1 MLQYFTSPII
11 FTSINHLNC
20 LTLNH
25 LTIMMRKLLF
35 ALALGFSMS
44 AMGQVLQVTS
54 INKVNLPDKAA
65 VAAISP
71 QGDYLLL
78 TSSTNQGLIKLD
90 LTSGQTQ
97 VLSNAPSAGHNV
109 KISPD
114 GQTVV
119 YREGSFNNK
128 HLRLSTLKSV
138 NLATGASQVLVKP
151 TRDLQ
156 GYAVDATSVGA
167 VNKGKFS
174 NKAIGSAKAQKL
186 PVLSI
191 DKGQLML
198 TVNGKTRK
206 LSPNGDQ
213 YSYMWASLSPDGTKA
228 LYYQAAHGTYVCNLD
243 GTGVRKV
250 GQMRAPVWYDDNT
263 IVGMMDKDDG
273 EFIYASTIVAATL
286 DGTTQ
291 VLTGDDIIAM
301 YPHAITGKIVFST
314 PAGEA
319 YMINVTK

>member
-1 MLQYFTSPII
+1 
-11 FTSINHLNC
+11 
-20 LTLNH
+20 
-25 LTIMMRKLLF
+25 MMRKVLF

-44 AMGQVLQVTS
+44 AMGQVLNVTS
-54 INKVNLPDKAA
+54 IEKVNLPDKAA

-78 TSSTNQGLIKLD
+78 TSATNQGLTKMD
-90 LTSGQTQ
+90 LNTNQCQ
-97 VLSNAPSAGHNV
+97 VLSTAPSAGHNV

-128 HLRLSTLKSV
+128 HLRLSSLKSV
-138 NLATGASQVLVKP
+138 NLVTGSSQVLVKP

-156 GYAVDATSVGA
+156 GYAASATTVGA

-174 NKAIGSAKAQKL
+174 KKAIGNAKVQNL

-191 DKGQLML
+191 DKGKLMV
-198 TVNGKTRK
+198 TVDGKTRN
-206 LSPNGDQ
+206 LSPNGNDF
-213 YSYMWASLSPDGTKA
+213 SYLWPSLSPDGTKV
-228 LYYQAAHGTYVCNLD
+228 LYYLAAHGTYVCDLD
-243 GTGVRKV
+243 GSNARKV
-250 GQMRAPVWYDDNT
+250 GKMRAPVWYDDNT
-263 IVGMMDKDDG
+263 IVGMMDLDDG

-286 DGTTQ
+286 DGVTQ
-291 VLTGDDIIAM
+291 TLTGDETIAM
-301 YPHAITGKIVFST
+301 YPHAANGKIAFST

-319 YMINVTK
+319 YIIQVTK

>member
-1 MLQYFTSPII
+1 MFN
-11 FTSINHLNC
+11 F
-20 LTLNH
+20 NH

-44 AMGQVLQVTS
+44 AMGQVLNVTS
-54 INKVNLPDKAA
+54 IEKVNLPSQAA

-78 TSSTNQGLIKLD
+78 TSATNQGLTKFD

-97 VLSNAPSAGHNV
+97 VLSTAASAGHNV

-119 YREGSFNNK
+119 YREGSINEK
-128 HLRLSTLKSV
+128 HLRYSSLKSV
-138 NLATGASQVLVKP
+138 NLETGATQVLVKP

-156 GYAVDATSVGA
+156 GYSVDATSASV

-174 NKAIGSAKAQKL
+174 SKAIGAAKAQKL

-191 DKGQLML
+191 NKGQLMI
-198 TVNGKTRK
+198 TINGKTRN
-206 LSPNGDQ
+206 LSPNGNQ
-213 YSYMWASLSPDGTKA
+213 FSYMWPSLSPDGTKV
-228 LYYQAAHGTYVCNLD
+228 LYYLAAHGAYVCDLD
-243 GTGVRKV
+243 GSNAHKV
-250 GQMRAPVWYDDNT
+250 GKMRAPVWYDNNT
-263 IVGMMDKDDG
+263 IVGMIDLDDG

-291 VLTGDDIIAM
+291 VLTDDATIAM
-301 YPHAITGKIVFST
+301 YPHAVAGKIAFST

-319 YMINVTK
+319 YIINVSK

>member
-1 MLQYFTSPII
+1 
-11 FTSINHLNC
+11 
-20 LTLNH
+20 
-25 LTIMMRKLLF
+25 MMRKLLF
-35 ALALGFSMS
+35 VLALGFSMS
-44 AMGQVLQVTS
+44 AMGQVLNVTS
-54 INKVNLPDKAA
+54 INKVNLPEKAA

-78 TSSTNQGLIKLD
+78 TSSTNQGLTKLD
-90 LTSGQTQ
+90 LANGQTQ
-97 VLSNAPSAGHNV
+97 VLSTAPSAGHNV

-119 YREGSFNNK
+119 YHESSFNDK
-128 HLRLSTLKSV
+128 HLRFSTLKSV
-138 NLATGASQVLVKP
+138 NLGTGDSQVLVKP
-151 TRDLQ
+151 TRNLQ
-156 GYAVDATSVGA
+156 GYAVDATSVGV

-174 NKAIGSAKAQKL
+174 NKAIGTAKAQKL

-191 DKGQLML
+191 NKGQLMI
-198 TVNGKTRK
+198 TVKKKKKK

-213 YSYMWASLSPDGTKA
+213 FSYMWASLSPDGTKV

-243 GTGVRKV
+243 GSNARKV
-250 GQMRAPVWYDDNT
+250 GKMRAPVWYDDNT
-263 IVGMMDKDDG
+263 IVGMMDMDDG

-291 VLTGDDIIAM
+291 TLTGDDTIAM
-301 YPHAITGKIVFST
+301 YPHAISGKIVFST

-319 YMINVTK
+319 YIINVTK

>member
-1 MLQYFTSPII
+1 
-11 FTSINHLNC
+11 
-20 LTLNH
+20 
-25 LTIMMRKLLF
+25 MMRKLLF

-44 AMGQVLQVTS
+44 AMGQVLNVTS
-54 INKVNLPDKAA
+54 IEKVNLPEQAA

-78 TSSTNQGLIKLD
+78 TSANNQGLTKFD
-90 LTSGQTQ
+90 LTSGQLQT
-97 VLSNAPSAGHNV
+97 LSTAPSAGHNV

-119 YREGSFNNK
+119 YREGSFNKK
-128 HLRLSTLKSV
+128 HLRMSSLKSL
-138 NLATGASQVLVKP
+138 NLATGAKQELVKP

-156 GYAVDATSVGA
+156 GYTVDATSAGV

-174 NKAIGSAKAQKL
+174 KKAIGSAKAQNV

-191 DKGQLML
+191 DKGKLML
-198 TVNGKTRK
+198 TVNGKTRN
-206 LSPNGDQ
+206 LSPNGNIGF
-213 YSYMWASLSPDGTKA
+213 SYLWPSLSPDGTKV
-228 LYYQAAHGTYVCNLD
+228 LYYLAAHGTYVCNLD
-243 GTGVRKV
+243 GSDVRKV

-263 IVGMMDKDDG
+263 VVGMMDLDDG

-291 VLTGDDIIAM
+291 TLTGDDVIAM
-301 YPHAITGKIVFST
+301 YPHASNGKIAFST

-319 YMINVTK
+319 YIINVTK

>member
-1 MLQYFTSPII
+1 
-11 FTSINHLNC
+11 
-20 LTLNH
+20 
-25 LTIMMRKLLF
+25 MMRKLLF

-54 INKVNLPDKAA
+54 IDKVNLPDKAA

-78 TSSTNQGLIKLD
+78 TSATNQGLTKFD
-90 LTSGQTQ
+90 LTSGQSQT
-97 VLSNAPSAGHNV
+97 LSTAPSAGHNV

-128 HLRLSTLKSV
+128 HLRLSSLKSV
-138 NLATGASQVLVKP
+138 NLATGTSQVLVKP

-156 GYAVDATSVGA
+156 GYAVDATSVGS
-167 VNKGKFS
+167 VNKGKYNS
-174 NKAIGSAKAQKL
+174 KAIGTAKAQKL

-191 DKGQLML
+191 NRGQLMITL
-198 TVNGKTRK
+198 NGKTRK

-213 YSYMWASLSPDGTKA
+213 YSYMWASLSPDGTKV

-250 GQMRAPVWYDDNT
+250 GKMRAPVWYDNNT
-263 IVGMMDKDDG
+263 IVGMMDLDDG

-286 DGTTQ
+286 DGVTQ
-291 VLTGDDIIAM
+291 TLTGDETIAM
-301 YPHAITGKIVFST
+301 YPHAADGKIAFST
-314 PAGEA
+314 PAGDA
-319 YMINVTK
+319 YIINVTK

>member
-1 MLQYFTSPII
+1 
-11 FTSINHLNC
+11 
-20 LTLNH
+20 
-25 LTIMMRKLLF
+25 MMRKFLF

-44 AMGQVLQVTS
+44 AMGQVLNVTS
-54 INKVNLPDKAA
+54 IEKVGLPEQAS

-78 TSSTNQGLIKLD
+78 TSATNQGLTKYD
-90 LTSGQTQ
+90 LTSGLTQT
-97 VLSNAPSAGHNV
+97 LSNAPSAGHNV

-119 YREGSFNNK
+119 YRESSFNKK
-128 HLRLSTLKSV
+128 HLRLSTLKST
-138 NLATGASQVLVKP
+138 NLSTGASQVLVKP

-156 GYAVDATSVGA
+156 GYAVDATSAGI
-167 VNKGKFS
+167 VNKGKYS
-174 NKAIGSAKAQKL
+174 KKAIGSVKAQKV

-191 DKGQLML
+191 NKGQLMI
-198 TVNGKTRK
+198 TINGKSRQ
-206 LSPNGDQ
+206 LSPNGTQ
-213 YSYMWASLSPDGTKA
+213 FSYMWASLSPDGTKV

-243 GTGVRKV
+243 GSNVQKV
-250 GQMRAPVWYDDNT
+250 GKMRAPVWYDNNT
-263 IVGMMDKDDG
+263 IVGMMDLDDG

-291 VLTGDDIIAM
+291 VLTDDSTIAM
-301 YPHAITGKIVFST
+301 YPHAAAGKIAFST

-319 YMINVTK
+319 YIINVTK

>member
-1 MLQYFTSPII
+1 
-11 FTSINHLNC
+11 
-20 LTLNH
+20 
-25 LTIMMRKLLF
+25 MMRKVVF
-35 ALALGFSMS
+35 TLALGFTMS
-44 AMGQVLQVTS
+44 AMGQVLNVTS
-54 INKVNLPDKAA
+54 IEKVNLPDKAA

-78 TSSTNQGLIKLD
+78 TSATNQGLTKLD
-90 LTSGQTQ
+90 LTTNQSQ
-97 VLSNAPSAGHNV
+97 VLSTAPSAGHNV

-128 HLRLSTLKSV
+128 HLRLSSLKSM

-156 GYAVDATSVGA
+156 GYAVDATSAGA

-174 NKAIGSAKAQKL
+174 KKAIGAAKAQNL

-191 DKGQLML
+191 NKGQLMI
-198 TVNGKTRK
+198 TINGKTRQ
-206 LSPNGDQ
+206 LSPNGTQ
-213 YSYMWASLSPDGTKA
+213 YSYMWASLSPDGTQV
-228 LYYQAAHGTYVCNLD
+228 LFYQAAHGTYVCDLD
-243 GTGVRKV
+243 GSNVRKV
-250 GQMRAPVWYDDNT
+250 GTMRAPVWYDNQT
-263 IVGMMDKDDG
+263 IVGMMDLDDG

-286 DGTTQ
+286 DGKQQT
-291 VLTGDDIIAM
+291 LTSDEIIAM
-301 YPHAITGKIVFST
+301 YPHATDGKIAFST

-319 YMINVTK
+319 YIINVTK

>member
-1 MLQYFTSPII
+1 
-11 FTSINHLNC
+11 
-20 LTLNH
+20 
-25 LTIMMRKLLF
+25 MMRKLLF
-35 ALALGFSMS
+35 ALALGFSVS
-44 AMGQVLQVTS
+44 AMGQVLNVTS
-54 INKVNLPDKAA
+54 IEKVNLPEQAA

-78 TSSTNQGLIKLD
+78 TSATNQGLTKLD

-97 VLSNAPSAGHNV
+97 TLSTAPSAGHNV

-114 GQTVV
+114 GQTVL
-119 YREGSFNNK
+119 YRETTFNKK
-128 HLRLSTLKSV
+128 HLRFSSLKSV
-138 NLATGASQVLVKP
+138 NLATGAKQELVKP

-156 GYAVDATSVGA
+156 GYAVDATSAGA

-174 NKAIGSAKAQKL
+174 KKAIGSAKAQNL

-191 DKGQLML
+191 DRGKLML
-198 TVNGKTRK
+198 TINGKTRN
-206 LSPNGDQ
+206 LSPNGNQ
-213 YSYMWASLSPDGTKA
+213 FSYMWASLSPDGSKV
-228 LYYQAAHGTYVCNLD
+228 LYYQAAHGTYVCDLD
-243 GTGVRKV
+243 GSNVRKV

-263 IVGMMDKDDG
+263 VVGMMDLDDG

-291 VLTGDDIIAM
+291 TLTGDDVVAM
-301 YPHAITGKIVFST
+301 YPHASNGKIAFST

-319 YMINVTK
+319 YIINVTK

>member
-1 MLQYFTSPII
+1 
-11 FTSINHLNC
+11 
-20 LTLNH
+20 
-25 LTIMMRKLLF
+25 MMRKLLF
-35 ALALGFSMS
+35 ALTLGFSMS
-44 AMGQVLQVTS
+44 TMGQVLNVTS
-54 INKVNLPDKAA
+54 IDKVNLPDKAA

-78 TSSTNQGLIKLD
+78 TSATNQGLTKLD
-90 LTSGQTQ
+90 LTTGQSQT
-97 VLSNAPSAGHNV
+97 LSTAPSAGHNV

-119 YREGSFNNK
+119 YREGSFNDK
-128 HLRLSTLKSV
+128 HLRYSTLKSV
-138 NLATGASQVLVKP
+138 NLATGATQVLVKP

-156 GYAVDATSVGA
+156 GYAASATTVGT

-174 NKAIGSAKAQKL
+174 KKAIGAAKAQNL

-191 DKGQLML
+191 DKGKLMI
-198 TVNGKTRK
+198 TVNGKTRN
-206 LSPNGDQ
+206 LSPNGNG
-213 YSYMWASLSPDGTKA
+213 YSYLWPSLSPDGTQV
-228 LYYQAAHGTYVCNLD
+228 LYYLAAHGTYVCNLD

-250 GQMRAPVWYDDNT
+250 GKMRAPVWYDDNT
-263 IVGMMDKDDG
+263 IVGMMDLDDG

-291 VLTGDDIIAM
+291 TLTGDETIAM
-301 YPHAITGKIVFST
+301 YPHAASGKIAFST

-319 YMINVTK
+319 YIINVTK

>member
-1 MLQYFTSPII
+1 
-11 FTSINHLNC
+11 
-20 LTLNH
+20 
-25 LTIMMRKLLF
+25 
-35 ALALGFSMS
+35 
-44 AMGQVLQVTS
+44 VTS
-54 INKVNLPDKAA
+54 IDKVNLPDKAA

-78 TSSTNQGLIKLD
+78 TSATNQGLTKLN
-90 LTSGQTQ
+90 LMTGQSQT
-97 VLSNAPSAGHNV
+97 LSTAPSAGHNV

-119 YREGSFNNK
+119 YREGSFNDK
-128 HLRLSTLKSV
+128 HLRYSTLKSV
-138 NLATGASQVLVKP
+138 NLATGATQVLVKP

-156 GYAVDATSVGA
+156 GYAASATTVGT

-174 NKAIGSAKAQKL
+174 KKAIGAAKAQNL

-191 DKGQLML
+191 DKGKLMI
-198 TVNGKTRK
+198 TVNGKTRN
-206 LSPNGDQ
+206 LSPNGNG
-213 YSYMWASLSPDGTKA
+213 YSYLWPSLSPDGTQV
-228 LYYQAAHGTYVCNLD
+228 LYYLAAHGTYVSNLD

-250 GQMRAPVWYDDNT
+250 GKMRAPVWYDDNT
-263 IVGMMDKDDG
+263 IVGMMDLDDG

-291 VLTGDDIIAM
+291 TLTGDETIAM
-301 YPHAITGKIVFST
+301 YPHAASGKIAFST

-319 YMINVTK
+319 YIINVTK

>member
-1 MLQYFTSPII
+1 
-11 FTSINHLNC
+11 
-20 LTLNH
+20 
-25 LTIMMRKLLF
+25 MMRKLLF
-35 ALALGFSMS
+35 ALTLGFSMC
-44 AMGQVLQVTS
+44 AMGQVLNVTS
-54 INKVNLPDKAA
+54 IDKVNLPDKAA

-78 TSSTNQGLIKLD
+78 TSATNQGLTKLD

-97 VLSNAPSAGHNV
+97 TLSNAPSAGHNV

-119 YREGSFNNK
+119 FRESSFNNK
-128 HLRLSTLKSV
+128 HLRFSSLKSV

-156 GYAVDATSVGA
+156 GYDASSTTVAA

-174 NKAIGSAKAQKL
+174 KKAIGTEKAQNL

-191 DKGQLML
+191 DKGKLMV
-198 TVNGKTRK
+198 TVNGKTRN
-206 LSPNGDQ
+206 LSPNGNDF
-213 YSYMWASLSPDGTKA
+213 SYLWASLSPDGTQV
-228 LYYQAAHGTYVCNLD
+228 LYYLAAHGTYVCNLD
-243 GTGVRKV
+243 GSNVRKV
-250 GQMRAPVWYDDNT
+250 GKMRAPVWYDNNT
-263 IVGMMDKDDG
+263 VVGMMDLDDG
-273 EFIYASTIVAATL
+273 EFIYASTIVAANL

-291 VLTGDDIIAM
+291 TLTGDDTIAT
-301 YPHAITGKIVFST
+301 YPHPADGKIAFST

-319 YMINVTK
+319 YIIYVTK

>member
-1 MLQYFTSPII
+1 
-11 FTSINHLNC
+11 
-20 LTLNH
+20 
-25 LTIMMRKLLF
+25 MMRKILF
-35 ALALGFSMS
+35 AMALGFSMS

-54 INKVNLPDKAA
+54 IERVNMPEKAA

-78 TSSTNQGLIKLD
+78 TSATNQGLTKLD
-90 LTSGQTQ
+90 LTNGESQT
-97 VLSNAPSAGHNV
+97 LSTAPSAGHNV

-119 YREGSFNNK
+119 YREGSFNKK
-128 HLRLSTLKSV
+128 HLRMSTLKSV

-156 GYAVDATSVGA
+156 GYAVDATSAGV

-174 NKAIGSAKAQKL
+174 KKALGNAKAQNV

-191 DKGQLML
+191 NKGQLMI

-213 YSYMWASLSPDGTKA
+213 FSYMWASLSPDGTKV

-243 GTGVRKV
+243 GSNVRKV
-250 GQMRAPVWYDDNT
+250 GKMRAPVWYDNNT
-263 IVGMMDKDDG
+263 VVGMLDLDDG

-286 DGTTQ
+286 DGMTQ
-291 VLTGDDIIAM
+291 TLTDDATIAM
-301 YPHAITGKIVFST
+301 YPHAADGKIAFST

-319 YMINVTK
+319 YIINVTK

>member
-1 MLQYFTSPII
+1 
-11 FTSINHLNC
+11 
-20 LTLNH
+20 
-25 LTIMMRKLLF
+25 MMRKVLF

-44 AMGQVLQVTS
+44 AMGQVLNVTS
-54 INKVNLPDKAA
+54 IEKVNLPDKAA

-78 TSSTNQGLIKLD
+78 TSATNQGLTKMD
-90 LTSGQTQ
+90 LNTNQCQ
-97 VLSNAPSAGHNV
+97 VLSTAPSAGHNV

-128 HLRLSTLKSV
+128 HLRLSSLKSV
-138 NLATGASQVLVKP
+138 NLVTGSSQVLVKP

-156 GYAVDATSVGA
+156 GYATSATTVGA

-174 NKAIGSAKAQKL
+174 KKAIGNAKAQNL

-191 DKGQLML
+191 DKGKLMV
-198 TVNGKTRK
+198 TVDGKTRN
-206 LSPNGDQ
+206 LSPNGNDF
-213 YSYMWASLSPDGTKA
+213 SYLWPSLSPDGTKV
-228 LYYQAAHGTYVCNLD
+228 LYYLAAHGTYVCDLD
-243 GTGVRKV
+243 GSNARKV
-250 GQMRAPVWYDDNT
+250 GKMRAPVWYDDNT
-263 IVGMMDKDDG
+263 IVGMMDLDDG

-286 DGTTQ
+286 DGVTQ
-291 VLTGDDIIAM
+291 TLTGDETIAM
-301 YPHAITGKIVFST
+301 YPHAANGKIAFST

-319 YMINVTK
+319 YIIQVTK